1 MFPTTKDS
9 CTVNKALSLITL
21 ALHLAVKVGV
31 IEVVNTVLWGW
42 QKDTACKTQS
52 GLEIKDIF
60 TSAAVGRAWKTHEKA
75 QTEQSHRN
83 AKGGSVH

>member
-1 MFPTTKDS
+1 M
-9 CTVNKALSLITL
+9 
-21 ALHLAVKVGV
+21 GV

-42 QKDTACKTQS
+42 QKGTVRKMPS

-60 TSAAVGRAWKTHEKA
+60 TSAAVRQAWKTHEKA
-75 QTEQSHRN
+75 QTEQSHKN